1 MEFKHSLIIPAFNE
15 TADLEV
21 TVAMALAAD
30 STLHEIIVVDDC
42 SDDPVV
48 ERMSSFPSVKVVR
61 TPERLGAGP
70 AKRFGAELATGD
82 VLIISDSHMRFPCDW
97 LDKIDEAVDDYPNAI
112 FCTACRNF
120 SGKWAGCGAR
130 FSRTTTGGHPDI
142 FLGRNWLDRGEVK
155 TVDRCPCLLGGCYVI
170 PKHIWSFLEGIN
182 PNLSGWGYG
191 EQDLS
196 LRAWISGFEVRRING
211 LCLPHRF
218 QKTAPVKRVGL
229 QKFAKWHNGFNGLV
243 VAATVFEDGVFE
255 DLFAPYFKQVLA
267 LEAMIRFENIIDE
280 INLFRGT
287 VQHTRVY
294 SDAELH
300 ALCNY
305 RLPTHA
311 EQQAR
316 VESVISYRNKANK
329 KRRQASRKIGCPD
342 CPESSQAVEEIEQI
356 EVV

>member
-1 MEFKHSLIIPAFNE
+1 MEFKHSLIVPTFNE

-30 STLHEIIVVDDC
+30 SPPHEIIVVDDH
-42 SDDPVV
+42 SDIPVE
-48 ERMSSFPSVKVVR
+48 ERLLSFPEVKVVR
-61 TPERLGAGP
+61 PPERLGAGP

-82 VLIISDSHMRFPCDW
+82 VLIISDSHMRFPADW
-97 LDKIDEAVDDYPNAI
+97 LDKIDEAVDDNPNAM
-112 FCTACRNF
+112 FCTVCRNF
-120 SGKWAGCGAR
+120 NGKFEGCGAK
-130 FSRTTTGGHPDI
+130 FSRTTTRGTPDI
-142 FLGRNWLDRGEVK
+142 FLGRNWLDRGDIH
-155 TVDRCPCLLGGCYVI
+155 TIDRCPCLFGGCYVI
-170 PKHIWSFLEGIN
+170 PKNIWDFLAGIN

-196 LRAWISGFEVRRING
+196 LRAWLCGFEVRRING

-218 QKTAPVKRVGL
+218 QHGRPPKPGL
-229 QKFAKWHNGFNGLV
+229 SLMSRWHNGFNGLV

-267 LEAMIRFENIIDE
+267 PEAVMRFEDSVDE
-280 INLFRGT
+280 VNSFRAN
-287 VQHTRVY
+287 VQASRVY

-311 EQQAR
+311 EQQSR
-316 VESVISYRNKANK
+316 VDSLLSNRSKQQK
-329 KRRQASRKIGCPD
+329 LKRQENRRKRGCPD
-342 CPESSQAVEEIEQI
+342 CPDFEKI
-356 EVV
+356 EVMQ